1 MPYYEIMT
9 VCQARVS
16 KEGLKK
22 CLIEISDELVKFGAV
37 IARIDALGAK
47 GYGPRK
53 FTYRRIY
60 KGQSHYAGYYTNWGV
75 FMNLKML
82 EDVRKYFMRNDNVI
96 LFHTEKQKEILAVGR
111 DPPDFDAKL
120 PVDNTDPTD
129 PIFPLKRFMDEF
141 EKEFPFGESVDIG
154 LRIRKAQ
161 ETGTALYRNPRSQTE
176 SSDPT
181 TNTITSKYLKMLNDE
196 QEKRSEKDKL
206 AEDKRKLV
214 KSQKQPKKKSD
225 GEDKPAKGL
234 PEETT
239 QGSAGEERMAKGST
253 EETTKKRTGED
264 IPAKGSPEEN
274 VNESDGGDKLP
285 EGSAEEGANGSADE
299 KKKG

>member
-9 VCQARVS
+9 VCQARVT

-22 CLIEISDELVKFGAV
+22 CLIEISDELVKCGAV

-53 FTYRRIY
+53 LAYRRVY

-75 FMNLKML
+75 FMNPKMY
-82 EDVRKYFMRNDNVI
+82 ENARKYLMLNDNVI

-120 PVDNTDPTD
+120 PVDNTDPSD

-141 EKEFPFGESVDIG
+141 EKEFPHGESVDIG
-154 LRIRKAQ
+154 LRIRRAQ
-161 ETGTALYRNPRSQTE
+161 ETGTALYRNPRGPSE

-181 TNTITSKYLKMLNDE
+181 T
-196 QEKRSEKDKL
+196 
-206 AEDKRKLV
+206 V
-214 KSQKQPKKKSD
+214 SQNISW
-225 GEDKPAKGL
+225 
-234 PEETT
+234 
-239 QGSAGEERMAKGST
+239 
-253 EETTKKRTGED
+253 
-264 IPAKGSPEEN
+264 
-274 VNESDGGDKLP
+274 
-285 EGSAEEGANGSADE
+285 
-299 KKKG
+299 